1 MEEFEIEY
9 LRTLYTVK
17 PQENGDFII
26 YQGANYL
33 GSLEA
38 TVGDDTFVK
47 WVTADL
53 MSLELAQRLGEL
65 IENKQ
70 A

>member
-26 YQGANYL
+26 FQGANYI
-33 GSLEA
+33 GRLEA
-38 TVGDDTFVK
+38 TIGDDTFVR

-53 MSLELAQRLGEL
+53 MSLKLAQTLGEL
-65 IENKQ
+65 IEDKQ